1 MRTRHR
7 IPSLFTISMLDVF
20 CCALGCVILLWLWND
35 RRAKAGAEAADRT
48 RQELESTE
56 RDLASANSLVESLR
70 GNLVASQRTVD
81 SLTAD
86 RDSTR
91 KDLTAARKDLA
102 GRIADLNAV
111 RAEAADLADRLA
123 RKTKEAQLSAA
134 KVADLT
140 KKNQEQDKAAAALAE
155 MLAKKTKDEASLK
168 TLSEQAQKR
177 IAELE
182 MLTREKEAA
191 LATAERRSKDLAERL
206 NDAEGKLR
214 LVRAKADTASS
225 SLDEQTKKL
234 IAAEARIKDLEKF
247 LNNRKSV
254 MIDMQSKLD
263 ELQSDRKSL
272 SEQVAKFKAA
282 ADNRFAGIHLTGR
295 RVVFLVDMSGSMKM
309 VDENTPAPE
318 KWTGLIATIEKV
330 MKSLPDLEK
339 FQIVMFSEGV
349 TFPIGDPSEW
359 NDFNPESSP
368 AFVKQTLL
376 KVEPKGNTNMYSAF
390 ESAFRFRSKG
400 LDTIYLLSD
409 GLPNAGPGLSPLD
422 QTRNLSESEKGDKL
436 GKYIRSMLKQ
446 SWNRPTIGLANVK
459 INSIGFF
466 YESPEVG
473 AFLWALSRENDGS
486 FVGMS
491 KP

>member
-7 IPSLFTISMLDVF
+7 VPSLFTISMLDVF

-35 RRAKAGAEAADRT
+35 RRAKAGAEAADKT
-48 RQELESTE
+48 RQELESSDRE
-56 RDLASANSLVESLR
+56 LASATSL
-70 GNLVASQRTVD
+70 VD
-81 SLTAD
+81 SLRAELESAKKAVARLTSE
-86 RDSTR
+86 RDS
-91 KDLTAARKDLA
+91 ARKDLA
-102 GRIADLNAV
+102 AAGKVLADRLADLKSTQ
-111 RAEAADLADRLA
+111 AEAADLADRLA
-123 RKTKEAQLSAA
+123 RKTKDLQSSAA
-134 KVADLT
+134 RIADLT
-140 KKNQEQDKAAAALAE
+140 KKNQEQDKAAASLAE
-155 MLAKKTKDEASLK
+155 MLAKRTKEEETLK
-168 TLSEQAQKR
+168 DLSEQARKR
-177 IAELE
+177 IADLN

-191 LATAERRSKDLAERL
+191 LAAAELRSKDLAERL

-214 LVRAKADTASS
+214 LVRAKADTAAS
-225 SLDEQTKKL
+225 SLSDEAKKL
-234 IAAEARIKDLEKF
+234 SAAEARIKDLEKF
-247 LNNRKSV
+247 LDNRKSV
-254 MIDMQSKLD
+254 MIDMQGKLD

-272 SEQVAKFKAA
+272 SEQMAKFKAA

-309 VDENTPAPE
+309 VDENTLAPE
-318 KWTGLIATIEKV
+318 KWTGLISTIEKI

-349 TFPIGDPSEW
+349 SFPIGDPSEW
-359 NDFNPESSP
+359 NDYNPQSSP
-368 AFVKQTLL
+368 ALAKQTLL
-376 KVEPKGNTNMYSAF
+376 RIEPKGNTNMYSAF
-390 ESAFRFRSKG
+390 EAAFRFRPKG
-400 LDTIYLLSD
+400 LDTVYLLSD
-409 GLPNAGPGLSPLD
+409 GLPNAGPGLSPLE

-436 GKYIRSMLKQ
+436 GKYIRNMLKQ
-446 SWNRPTIGLANVK
+446 SWNRPTIGQASVK

>member
-7 IPSLFTISMLDVF
+7 IPALFTISMLDVF

-35 RRAKAGAEAADRT
+35 RRAKAGAEAADKNL
-48 RQELESTE
+48 QQLESME
-56 RDLASANSLVESLR
+56 QELASANSLVESLR
-70 GNLVASQRTVD
+70 GSLATSKSAVA
-81 SLTAD
+81 SLTAE

-91 KDLTAARKDLA
+91 KDLNAARKDLT
-102 GRIADLNAV
+102 GRIADINAA
-111 RAEAADLADRLA
+111 RAEAADLADRLQ
-123 RKTKEAQLSAA
+123 RKNKELLASAA
-134 KVADLT
+134 RIADLT
-140 KKNQEQDKAAAALAE
+140 KKNQDQDKEAAALAQ
-155 MLAKKTKDEASLK
+155 MLAKKNKDEETLK
-168 TLSEQAQKR
+168 TVSEQARKR
-177 IAELE
+177 IADLE
-182 MLTREKEAA
+182 TLTREKEEA
-191 LATAERRSKDLAERL
+191 LAAAERRRKELAERL

-214 LVRAKADTASS
+214 LVRTKADTASS
-225 SLDEQTKKL
+225 SLDEQAKKL

-247 LNNRKSV
+247 LSNRKSV
-254 MIDMQSKLD
+254 MLDMQGKLD
-263 ELQSDRKSL
+263 ELQSDHKSL

-282 ADNRFAGIHLTGR
+282 ADNRFAGIQLTGR

-309 VDENTPAPE
+309 VDENSPAPD
-318 KWTGLIATIEKV
+318 KWIGLVSTIERV

-349 TFPIGDPSEW
+349 SFPIGNPSEW
-359 NDFNPESSP
+359 NDFDPQASP
-368 AFVKQTLL
+368 ALAKQALL
-376 KVEPKGNTNMYSAF
+376 KIEPKGNTNMHAAF
-390 ESAFRFRSKG
+390 EAAFRYRRKG

-422 QTRNLSESEKGDKL
+422 QTRNLSELEKGDKL
-436 GKYIRSMLKQ
+436 GKYIRGMLKQ
-446 SWNRPTIGLANVK
+446 SWNRPTLGLANVK

>member
-35 RRAKAGAEAADRT
+35 RRAKAGMEATDKT

-56 RDLASANSLVESLR
+56 RELADASSLLGSLRDDLA
-70 GNLVASQRTVD
+70 ASQRTVGT
-81 SLTAD
+81 LTAE
-86 RDSTR
+86 RDATR
-91 KDLTAARKDLA
+91 KDLASARKDLA
-102 GRIADLNAV
+102 GRIADLNAT
-111 RAEAADLADRLA
+111 RAEAIDLADRLA
-123 RKTKEAQLSAA
+123 RKNKELQAA
-134 KVADLT
+134 AARVADLT
-140 KKNQEQDKAAAALAE
+140 KKNQDQDKAAAALAE
-155 MLAKKTKDEASLK
+155 MLAKKSKDEESLK
-168 TLSEQAQKR
+168 TLSDQARKR
-177 IAELE
+177 VADLE
-182 MLTREKEAA
+182 TLTREQEAA
-191 LATAERRSKDLAERL
+191 LAAAEKRSKELADRL

-214 LVRAKADTASS
+214 LVRAKVDTASS
-225 SLDEQTKKL
+225 SLDEQAKKL

-254 MIDMQSKLD
+254 MIDMQGKLD

-318 KWTGLIATIEKV
+318 KWTGLIGTIEKV

-339 FQIVMFSEGV
+339 FQIIMFSEGV
-349 TFPIGDPSEW
+349 SFPVGDPSEW
-359 NDFNPESSP
+359 NDFNPETTP
-368 AFVKQTLL
+368 ALVKQTLL
-376 KVEPKGNTNMYSAF
+376 KVEPRGNTNMYSAF
-390 ESAFRFRSKG
+390 ESAFRFRPKG

-436 GKYIRSMLKQ
+436 GKYIRAMLKQ